1 METQVYL
8 EKLVVVAQLALEYLE
23 PEVLDY
29 FLGLVVL
36 EAGVLDLF
44 LELDQAHTAR
54 RVIPIKYS
62 GLPAGDWLVSSIVTF
77 SKLSQPGTYTYL
89 RV

>member
-1 METQVYL
+1 MIDVT
-8 EKLVVVAQLALEYLE
+8 KKCKRTDRSAIS
-23 PEVLDY
+23 D
-29 FLGLVVL
+29 GICWI
-36 EAGVLDLF
+36 